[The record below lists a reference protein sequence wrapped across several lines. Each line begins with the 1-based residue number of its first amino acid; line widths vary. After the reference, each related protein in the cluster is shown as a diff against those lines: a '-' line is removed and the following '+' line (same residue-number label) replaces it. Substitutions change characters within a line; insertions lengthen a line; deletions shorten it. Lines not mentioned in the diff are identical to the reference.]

1 MFTISENSG
10 IKPTTKK
17 GFYSGSKQMKKE
29 LGTRNS
35 MADFDTK
42 ITSTTSKFFRLLKS
56 GKFKEIKFLNRFF
69 LDKEKA
75 NKLFNKLQKGTDY
88 V

>member
-1 MFTISENSG
+1 MQCIAGRRKMFTISENSG

-35 MADFDTK
+35 MAEFENM
-42 ITSTTSKFFRLLKS
+42 ITSTTSNGGKSRFPRYVCCKIERLSNGQELH
-56 GKFKEIKFLNRFF
+56 IPTNL
-69 LDKEKA
+69 
-75 NKLFNKLQKGTDY
+75 
-88 V
+88 

>member
-1 MFTISENSG
+1 VNTLSVTPNN
-10 IKPTTKK
+10 
-17 GFYSGSKQMKKE
+17 Y
-29 LGTRNS
+29 
-35 MADFDTK
+35 TK
-42 ITSTTSKFFRLLKS
+42 IYVVNTNKNMGSNYTLNTYTLQKFFRLLKS

>member
-35 MADFDTK
+35 MADFDNK
-42 ITSTTSKFFRLLKS
+42 ITSTTSNGGEPRFPRYTCCKVEVLANGQEL
-56 GKFKEIKFLNRFF
+56 IIPLN
-69 LDKEKA
+69 L
-75 NKLFNKLQKGTDY
+75 
-88 V
+88 

>member
-35 MADFDTK
+35 MADFENM
-42 ITSTTSKFFRLLKS
+42 ITSTTSN
-56 GKFKEIKFLNRFF
+56 GKRPRFPRYTCARIEIQ
-69 LDKEKA
+69 DD
-75 NKLFNKLQKGTDY
+75 GTELHMPL
-88 V
+88 

>member
-1 MFTISENSG
+1 MNTLSVTPNN
-10 IKPTTKK
+10 
-17 GFYSGSKQMKKE
+17 Y
-29 LGTRNS
+29 
-35 MADFDTK
+35 TK
-42 ITSTTSKFFRLLKS
+42 IYVVNTNKNMGSNYTLNTYTLQKFFRLLKS

>member
-42 ITSTTSKFFRLLKS
+42 ITSTTSN
-56 GKFKEIKFLNRFF
+56 GKQPRFPRYTCARIEIQ
-69 LDKEKA
+69 DD
-75 NKLFNKLQKGTDY
+75 GTELHMPL
-88 V
+88 

>member
-35 MADFDTK
+35 MKEFDTM
-42 ITSTTSKFFRLLKS
+42 ITATTSNGGEPRFPRYTCARI
-56 GKFKEIKFLNRFF
+56 IKLSNGEEF
-69 LDKEKA
+69 
-75 NKLFNKLQKGTDY
+75 Y
-88 V
+88 MPI

>member
-1 MFTISENSG
+1 MQCIAERKKMFTISENSG

-35 MADFDTK
+35 MVEFENM
-42 ITSTTSKFFRLLKS
+42 ITATTSNGGEPRIPRYTCARI
-56 GKFKEIKFLNRFF
+56 EIQ
-69 LDKEKA
+69 DD
-75 NKLFNKLQKGTDY
+75 GTELHMPL
-88 V
+88 

>member
-17 GFYSGSKQMKKE
+17 GFYSGSKQIKKE

-35 MADFDTK
+35 MSDYDTK
-42 ITSTTSKFFRLLKS
+42 ITATTSNGGELRFPRYACARI
-56 GKFKEIKFLNRFF
+56 EIQ
-69 LDKEKA
+69 DD
-75 NKLFNKLQKGTDY
+75 GTELHMPL
-88 V
+88 